1 MSIFVDDF
9 NFDNGWV
16 KTGSWVDSAYSI
28 ANGVMT
34 ITAGVGGAGT
44 SAYTRSD
51 FISRN
56 AVITVRAGVGVAG
69 YPQIHLREASATD
82 YLVVYINP
90 SDGTFNIGKFVAG
103 VYTSFGST
111 AINSFNA
118 NGTYTFSGMVF
129 ENCLHGTMMRGDGSV
144 DVELESISADVN
156 GFIGM
161 NHGIGLTST
170 TQKYDW
176 VEMRILNSLV
186 NVVAV
191 GDSNV
196 GPVNRLKWPE
206 QMVKRRIGSDM
217 LVRNKGVGGYSTQ
230 DVIDGYASLVTPFR
244 VIGARNVMIVGTG
257 NNDFAVET
265 KTAAQAHAKQRE
277 LILLA
282 QAEAWECQL
291 NTLIPFEYAGDPL
304 TFVQDLNTLITG
316 GKTTYNYISADIYT
330 AFGATNGS
338 TAINPTTL
346 RNADGIHYTNS
357 GHNLA
362 AKTILYTLAR
372 NDREVA

>member
-9 NFDNGWV
+9 NFDNGWI

-28 ANGVMT
+28 ANGVLT

-69 YPQIHLREASATD
+69 YPQINLREASATD

-111 AINSFNA
+111 VINSFNA
-118 NGTYTFSGMVF
+118 NSTYTFSGMVF

-144 DVELESISADVN
+144 DVELESISVDVS

-176 VEMRILNSLV
+176 IEMRILNSLV

-196 GPVNRLKWPE
+196 GPANRLMWPE
-206 QMVKRRIGSDM
+206 QMVKRRLGSDI
-217 LVRNKGVGGYSTQ
+217 LVRNKGIGGYSTQ
-230 DVIDGYASLVTPFR
+230 DVIDNYTDFVTPFR
-244 VIGARNVMIVGTG
+244 VIGARNVMIIGTG
-257 NNDFAVET
+257 NNDFAVEA

-282 QAEAWECQL
+282 QAEAWQCQL
-291 NTLIPFEYAGDPL
+291 NTLIPFEYAGDPI

-330 AFGATNGS
+330 AFGAVVGS
-338 TAINPTTL
+338 TAVSPTTL
-346 RNADGIHYTNS
+346 RNADGIHYTTAGKS
-357 GHNLA
+357 LA

-372 NDREVA
+372 NDRAVA